1 MDLNIFVLGIVVIV
15 IHSGIGYVTIH
26 LTGGTMVKMVKMVG
40 KWLVG
45 VLIQSDEEYGNCI
58 IGDSPREWPY
68 LCKTVLHIGKDL
80 LLMGLLVAVV
90 EMSVL
95 LHWHMTGLSG
105 FLVSV

>member
-1 MDLNIFVLGIVVIV
+1 MDHSIFVLEIALIV
-15 IHSGIGYVTIH
+15 IHSGIGHVTIH
-26 LTGGTMVKMVKMVG
+26 LTGGAMVRMVG

-58 IGDSPREWPY
+58 IGDSPPVWLY
-68 LCKTVLHIGKDL
+68 LCKTILHIEKDL

-95 LHWHMTGLSG
+95 SQWHMTGLSG
-105 FLVSV
+105 FLVSVLW